1 MAMVKLVDK
10 SGDEA
15 VISDSDEKLMA
26 YYKER
31 GYAEASAEKPAAPAP
46 SGDGKPADS
55 GAL

>member
-15 VISDSDEKLMA
+15 VISDSDTKLMEE
-26 YYKER
+26 YKSR
-31 GYAEASAEKPAAPAP
+31 GYAEVKAEANKAPAD
-46 SGDGKPADS
+46 DGKPADNG